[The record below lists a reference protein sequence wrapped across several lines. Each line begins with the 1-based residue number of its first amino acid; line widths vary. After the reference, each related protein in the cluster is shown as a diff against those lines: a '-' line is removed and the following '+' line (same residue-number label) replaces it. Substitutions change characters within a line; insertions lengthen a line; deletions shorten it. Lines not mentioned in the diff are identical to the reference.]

1 MRLFPLLASVS
12 AIFSPFTPIF
22 EEAVK
27 YGKIG
32 FLQVLEDVNS
42 ANWNDTEIFP
52 ASKNARTVLTD
63 AFLSDVN
70 NTTPSQIVNWLMDF
84 DYNLMKNGFAHSQ
97 GHDFLTWE
105 DFERALDDIFDDQN
119 YDTDPEA
126 FSDLIFDESDSGL
139 LSLEREESLLLAID
153 SFLAACDVLHHVF
166 ILDLENPS
174 QMLLDFLNFGF
185 TWYSE
190 LDQVFELDQS
200 SYIGIAVS
208 GATFAFQTTTSIQEI
223 NKDYNGR
230 IGSIDFCGTDFSA
243 LDYFERYV
251 LYADFALPKTMQ
263 IFDEAMIFW
272 NLLCQEIPLLMNSSL
287 DFSAALIPDM
297 YSDLVNDYFESAKR
311 SINEF
316 QVMARLFE
324 GQINN
329 FVKNTVC

>member
-1 MRLFPLLASVS
+1 MRLLPLLASAS
-12 AIFSPFTPIF
+12 AIFSPFTPLF
-22 EEAVK
+22 EETVK
-27 YGKIG
+27 FGKIG

-63 AFLSDVN
+63 AFVSDVN

-105 DFERALDDIFDDQN
+105 DFERVLDDIFGDQN
-119 YDTDPEA
+119 YDT
-126 FSDLIFDESDSGL
+126 GL

-153 SFLAACDVLHHVF
+153 SFLAACDILHHVF
-166 ILDLENPS
+166 LLDLENPS

-200 SYIGIAVS
+200 SYIGVAVS

-223 NKDYNGR
+223 KKDYNGR

-272 NLLCQEIPLLMNSSL
+272 NLLCQEIPLLMNSSV

-297 YSDLVNDYFESAKR
+297 YSDMVNDYFESAKR

-316 QVMARLFE
+316 QVMARLF
-324 GQINN
+324 
-329 FVKNTVC
+329 